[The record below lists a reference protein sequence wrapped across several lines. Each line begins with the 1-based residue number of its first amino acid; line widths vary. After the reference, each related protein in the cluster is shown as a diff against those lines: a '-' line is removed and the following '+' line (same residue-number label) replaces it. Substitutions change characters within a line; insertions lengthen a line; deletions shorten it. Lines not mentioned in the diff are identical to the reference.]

1 MKFLIIFIV
10 AVFVNNV
17 VLSQFLG
24 ICPFLGVS
32 KKVST
37 ATGMGA
43 AVTFVLL
50 LATMVTWLVQTY
62 ILVPLG
68 LEFLQT
74 IAFILVIAVFG
85 ILPQL
90 GMKGPFENFQNPLAG
105 LFEGG
110 KNAAANAAL
119 DVSGLKSKAESALR
133 GNADRIAEATGMT
146 SSQVDAA
153 IDALDIQSWEVTS
166 LPEGAEK
173 TGSANVSYSGTDA
186 TITTYD
192 DPSVVTVTAM
202 GQDITLAVPDSAQTY
217 LPFLS
222 YLG

>member
-1 MKFLIIFIV
+1 MDSKIIKAFIGLI
-10 AVFVNNV
+10 A
-17 VLSQFLG
+17 
-24 ICPFLGVS
+24 
-32 KKVST
+32 
-37 ATGMGA
+37 
-43 AVTFVLL
+43 
-50 LATMVTWLVQTY
+50 
-62 ILVPLG
+62 
-68 LEFLQT
+68 
-74 IAFILVIAVFG
+74 AFILVIAVFG

-119 DVSGLKSKAESALR
+119 DVSGLKSKAES
-133 GNADRIAEATGMT
+133 GNTDRIAEATGMS

-173 TGSANVSYSGTDA
+173 TGSANISYSGTDA

-202 GQDITLAVPDSAQTY
+202 GQDITLAVPDSAQGY

>member
-1 MKFLIIFIV
+1 MDSKIIKAFIGLI
-10 AVFVNNV
+10 A
-17 VLSQFLG
+17 
-24 ICPFLGVS
+24 
-32 KKVST
+32 
-37 ATGMGA
+37 
-43 AVTFVLL
+43 
-50 LATMVTWLVQTY
+50 
-62 ILVPLG
+62 
-68 LEFLQT
+68 
-74 IAFILVIAVFG
+74 AFILVIAVFG

-90 GMKGPFENFQNPLAG
+90 GMKGPFENFQNPLVG

-133 GNADRIAEATGMT
+133 GSADRIAE
-146 SSQVDAA
+146 A

-202 GQDITLAVPDSAQTY
+202 GQDITLAVPGSAQTY

>member
-1 MKFLIIFIV
+1 MDSKIIKAFIGLI
-10 AVFVNNV
+10 A
-17 VLSQFLG
+17 
-24 ICPFLGVS
+24 
-32 KKVST
+32 
-37 ATGMGA
+37 
-43 AVTFVLL
+43 
-50 LATMVTWLVQTY
+50 
-62 ILVPLG
+62 
-68 LEFLQT
+68 
-74 IAFILVIAVFG
+74 AFILVIAVFG

-119 DVSGLKSKAESALR
+119 DVSGLKSKAESSLR
-133 GNADRIAEATGMT
+133 GNADRIAEATGMS

-202 GQDITLAVPDSAQTY
+202 GQDITLAVPDRVKTPGAVAETAES
-217 LPFLS
+217 
-222 YLG
+222 G

>member
-1 MKFLIIFIV
+1 MNSKIIKAFIGLI
-10 AVFVNNV
+10 A
-17 VLSQFLG
+17 
-24 ICPFLGVS
+24 
-32 KKVST
+32 
-37 ATGMGA
+37 
-43 AVTFVLL
+43 
-50 LATMVTWLVQTY
+50 
-62 ILVPLG
+62 
-68 LEFLQT
+68 
-74 IAFILVIAVFG
+74 AFILVIAVFG

-133 GNADRIAEATGMT
+133 GNTDRIAEATGMS
-146 SSQVDAA
+146 SSQV
-153 IDALDIQSWEVTS
+153 
-166 LPEGAEK
+166 
-173 TGSANVSYSGTDA
+173 DA

-202 GQDITLAVPDSAQTY
+202 GQDITLAVPDSAQSY

>member
-1 MKFLIIFIV
+1 MDSKIIKAFIGLI
-10 AVFVNNV
+10 A
-17 VLSQFLG
+17 
-24 ICPFLGVS
+24 
-32 KKVST
+32 
-37 ATGMGA
+37 
-43 AVTFVLL
+43 
-50 LATMVTWLVQTY
+50 
-62 ILVPLG
+62 
-68 LEFLQT
+68 
-74 IAFILVIAVFG
+74 AFILVIAVFG

-133 GNADRIAEATGMT
+133 GNADRIAEATGMS

-153 IDALDIQSWEVTS
+153 MDIQSWEVTS

-202 GQDITLAVPDSAQTY
+202 GQDITLAVPASAQTY

>member
-1 MKFLIIFIV
+1 MDSKIIKAFIGLI
-10 AVFVNNV
+10 A
-17 VLSQFLG
+17 
-24 ICPFLGVS
+24 
-32 KKVST
+32 
-37 ATGMGA
+37 
-43 AVTFVLL
+43 
-50 LATMVTWLVQTY
+50 
-62 ILVPLG
+62 
-68 LEFLQT
+68 
-74 IAFILVIAVFG
+74 AFILVIAVFG

-133 GNADRIAEATGMT
+133 GNVDRIAEATGMS

-153 IDALDIQSWEVTS
+153 IDTLDIQSWEVTS

-173 TGSANVSYSGTDA
+173 TGSANARYSGTDA

-217 LPFLS
+217 LPFLG

>member
-1 MKFLIIFIV
+1 MDSKIIKAFIGLI
-10 AVFVNNV
+10 A
-17 VLSQFLG
+17 
-24 ICPFLGVS
+24 
-32 KKVST
+32 
-37 ATGMGA
+37 
-43 AVTFVLL
+43 
-50 LATMVTWLVQTY
+50 
-62 ILVPLG
+62 
-68 LEFLQT
+68 
-74 IAFILVIAVFG
+74 AFILVIAVFG

-133 GNADRIAEATGMT
+133 GNADRIAEATGMS

-173 TGSANVSYSGTDA
+173 TGSANVSYSGT
-186 TITTYD
+186 TYD

-202 GQDITLAVPDSAQTY
+202 GQDITLAVPDSAQSY

>member
-1 MKFLIIFIV
+1 MDSKIIKAFIGLI
-10 AVFVNNV
+10 A
-17 VLSQFLG
+17 
-24 ICPFLGVS
+24 
-32 KKVST
+32 
-37 ATGMGA
+37 
-43 AVTFVLL
+43 
-50 LATMVTWLVQTY
+50 
-62 ILVPLG
+62 
-68 LEFLQT
+68 
-74 IAFILVIAVFG
+74 AFILVIAVFG

-133 GNADRIAEATGMT
+133 GNADRIAEATGMS

-173 TGSANVSYSGTDA
+173 TGSANVSYSGADA

>member
-1 MKFLIIFIV
+1 MDSKIIKAFIGLI
-10 AVFVNNV
+10 A
-17 VLSQFLG
+17 
-24 ICPFLGVS
+24 
-32 KKVST
+32 
-37 ATGMGA
+37 
-43 AVTFVLL
+43 
-50 LATMVTWLVQTY
+50 
-62 ILVPLG
+62 
-68 LEFLQT
+68 
-74 IAFILVIAVFG
+74 AFILVIAVFG

-90 GMKGPFENFQNPLAG
+90 GMKGPFENFQSPLAG

-153 IDALDIQSWEVTS
+153 IDTLDIQSWEVTS

-186 TITTYD
+186 TITTTVHASRSGVSKNVRAVAISLPIEGFGVARTSAMMPLFHVM
-192 DPSVVTVTAM
+192 PSEILVLDSRNGMNAGRYTYRNVRHFDSLYTRAISSICLSTLSKPVTMLV
-202 GQDITLAVPDSAQTY
+202 
-217 LPFLS
+217 
-222 YLG
+222 

>member
-1 MKFLIIFIV
+1 MDSKIIKAFIGLI
-10 AVFVNNV
+10 A
-17 VLSQFLG
+17 
-24 ICPFLGVS
+24 
-32 KKVST
+32 
-37 ATGMGA
+37 
-43 AVTFVLL
+43 
-50 LATMVTWLVQTY
+50 
-62 ILVPLG
+62 
-68 LEFLQT
+68 
-74 IAFILVIAVFG
+74 AFILVIAVFG

-133 GNADRIAEATGMT
+133 GNTDRIAEATGMS

-153 IDALDIQSWEVTS
+153 NI
-166 LPEGAEK
+166 
-173 TGSANVSYSGTDA
+173 SYSGTDA

-202 GQDITLAVPDSAQTY
+202 GQDITLAVPDSAQSY

>member
-1 MKFLIIFIV
+1 MDSKIIKAFIGLI
-10 AVFVNNV
+10 A
-17 VLSQFLG
+17 
-24 ICPFLGVS
+24 
-32 KKVST
+32 
-37 ATGMGA
+37 
-43 AVTFVLL
+43 
-50 LATMVTWLVQTY
+50 
-62 ILVPLG
+62 
-68 LEFLQT
+68 
-74 IAFILVIAVFG
+74 AFILVIAVFG

-90 GMKGPFENFQNPLAG
+90 GMKGPFENFQSPLAG

-133 GNADRIAEATGMT
+133 GNADRIAEATGMS

-153 IDALDIQSWEVTS
+153 IDTLDIQSWEVTS

-217 LPFLS
+217 LPFLG